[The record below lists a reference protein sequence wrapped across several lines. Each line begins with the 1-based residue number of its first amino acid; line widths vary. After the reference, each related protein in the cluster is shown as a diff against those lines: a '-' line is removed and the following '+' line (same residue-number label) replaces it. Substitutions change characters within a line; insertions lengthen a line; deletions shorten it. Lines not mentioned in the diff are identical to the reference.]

1 MVWARRRDLE
11 HELIPETA
19 NDSDE
24 ALVRS
29 LAEAFGA
36 AIRPEHLG
44 EVAAAWRLMRP
55 HLERVQAVQLACS
68 DEPASLFRP

>member
-1 MVWARRRDLE
+1 MVSARRRELE
-11 HELIPETA
+11 HELIR
-19 NDSDE
+19 DSTDDPDE
-24 ALVRS
+24 VFVRS

-55 HLERVQAVQLACS
+55 HLERVQAVDVGS
-68 DEPASLFRP
+68 TDEPASLFRP